1 MANPTKKFEALTQDE
16 KDAFKDGLKTFM
28 GYQDELDETRKAM
41 KGQIEITADK
51 IEGLT
56 KKDVKKLFNYY
67 RKNIQ
72 PSDLRDDAEILEEV
86 KTMMGA

>member
-1 MANPTKKFEALTQDE
+1 MSNSVKKLELLSEEE

-28 GYQDELDETRKAM
+28 GYQEELDETRKAM

-51 IEGLT
+51 IEGLS

-67 RKNIQ
+67 RKNTQ
-72 PSDLRDDAEILEEV
+72 PSDLRDDAAILEEV
-86 KTMMGA
+86 KVMMDS